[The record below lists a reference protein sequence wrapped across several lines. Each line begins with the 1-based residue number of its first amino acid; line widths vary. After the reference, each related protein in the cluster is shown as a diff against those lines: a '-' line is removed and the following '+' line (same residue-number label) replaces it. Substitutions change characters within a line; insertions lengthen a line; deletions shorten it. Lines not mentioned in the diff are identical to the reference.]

1 MYSGKI
7 DATGPRYCPSV
18 EDKVVRF
25 SDNPSHQLFLEPEW
39 NNSKQIYI
47 NGFSTSMP
55 EDVQIKAL
63 RTIVGLENCEI
74 IIKSEN
80 ETGLFSYKSSNDSEL
95 SLKPNLIPS

>member
-25 SDNPSHQLFLEPEW
+25 SENPSHQLFLEPEW
-39 NNSKQIYI
+39 DNSKQIYI

-55 EDVQIKAL
+55 EKVQIKSL
-63 RTIVGLENCEI
+63 QTIPGLE
-74 IIKSEN
+74 
-80 ETGLFSYKSSNDSEL
+80 EL
-95 SLKPNLIPS
+95 